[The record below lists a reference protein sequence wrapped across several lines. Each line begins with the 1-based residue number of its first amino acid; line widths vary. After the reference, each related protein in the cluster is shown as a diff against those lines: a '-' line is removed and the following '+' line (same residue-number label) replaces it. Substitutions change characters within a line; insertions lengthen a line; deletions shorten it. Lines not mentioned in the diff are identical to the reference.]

1 MGTRRRYSASIYTM
15 QNNSTTGAIVRKR
28 NKGIRE
34 NNRTTITGQWENRLG
49 IKIKN
54 NGAIAMGMPSAYVA
68 QWENL
73 QGWYDIGKERR

>member
-1 MGTRRRYSASIYTM
+1 MGTRRRYSASIYTR

-34 NNRTTITGQWENRLG
+34 NNRTTIMGQWENRLG
-49 IKIKN
+49 IIKEQWGDN
-54 NGAIAMGMPSAYVA
+54 NRSAIVYVA

-73 QGWYDIGKERR
+73 ERWYDTGKERR